1 MMMLGLDLSPNRQT
15 VFAIVHRNAVIFS
28 CIDVGWLN
36 RRNGLLGFAGLCT
49 EGGSLGL
56 NAQFC
61 VGHSLLAVDASY
73 FSSALKLFSPSTM
86 LNMCALTVVEGR

>member
-1 MMMLGLDLSPNRQT
+1 MMLGLDLSPNRQT

-86 LNMCALTVVEGR
+86 LDICALTDVEGR